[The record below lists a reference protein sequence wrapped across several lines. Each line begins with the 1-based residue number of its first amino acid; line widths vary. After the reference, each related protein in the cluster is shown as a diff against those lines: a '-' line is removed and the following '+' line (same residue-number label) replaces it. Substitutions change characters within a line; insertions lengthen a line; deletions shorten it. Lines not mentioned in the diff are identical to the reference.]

1 MKGFTEMQNDA
12 QCRRDAA
19 ESPENN
25 RESGACLDK
34 VRGCLVGGAAGDALG
49 YPVEF
54 MNETRIL
61 SRFGDDGITEFE
73 LDQKIGKARISDDT
87 QMTLFTATGC
97 LAASSHAASGGAEKP
112 IYAYVKLHYDDWYL
126 TQVRSFEERKAELD
140 AIAEGERAAHSWLA
154 GEPRL
159 YSRRAPGGT
168 CMGVL
173 GRQLG
178 RTPFEPA
185 THTVSDSKGCGGIM
199 RIAPVGLFFSAP
211 NRDMK
216 VVDWEAA
223 NVAALTHGHSLGY
236 MSAAVLAHIVNRL
249 VHPIATLEKKPLT
262 GIVKEARDT
271 VAEMFKGDSHIG
283 ELVSAINHAIIL
295 ANSWDNERECIREM
309 GEGWVAEETLAIAI
323 FCAIR
328 HQDSFSDGII
338 AAVNHRGDSDSTG
351 AVTGNILGAL
361 LGYNGIDDKWKR
373 NLELSDV
380 ILKVADNLCH
390 V

>member
-1 MKGFTEMQNDA
+1 MQNDA
-12 QCRRDAA
+12 QGRRDAA
-19 ESPENN
+19 AAPGKI
-25 RESGACLDK
+25 RESVACLDK

-54 MNETRIL
+54 MDETRIL
-61 SRFGDDGITEFE
+61 SRFGDDGITEYQ
-73 LDQKIGKARISDDT
+73 LDPKTGKARISDDT

-97 LAASSHAASGGAEKP
+97 IATRAHAVSGGAEKP
-112 IYAYVKLHYDDWYL
+112 AYAFVKPHYDDWYL
-126 TQVRSFEERKAELD
+126 TQVRSFAERKAELD
-140 AIAEGERAAHSWLA
+140 AMGEGERSGHSWLA

-173 GRQLG
+173 GRPPGQA
-178 RTPFEPA
+178 PFEPA
-185 THTVSDSKGCGGIM
+185 KHPVNDSKGCGGIM

-249 VHPIATLEKKPLT
+249 VHPIATLEPKPLT

-283 ELVSAINHAIIL
+283 ELVSTINHAIIL
-295 ANSWDNERECIREM
+295 ANSWDDERECIREI
-309 GEGWVAEETLAIAI
+309 GEGWVAEETLAIAV

-328 HQDSFSDGII
+328 HQRSFSDGII

-361 LGYNGIDDKWKR
+361 LGYNAIEDKWKSD
-373 NLELSDV
+373 LELSDV
-380 ILKVADNLCH
+380 ILEVADDLCRA
-390 V
+390 